1 MFGGNDNMK
10 KTIAFIVLLGLF
22 ITGCIS
28 QPNIVTI
35 RGTDYEIDCHL
46 PARWEDRLDEW
57 DEQLLPP
64 EGKRFVWVYC
74 VIKSIVAKPVEL
86 YRDDFQLSYVLK
98 ETERYTTTLV
108 ATGNND
114 VYGWAPKRDI
124 IHGGP
129 ENYGG
134 VTDAKGFGQRYVF
147 AVPKNARD
155 FVLEIKS
162 MPSLPLSV
170 R

>member
-1 MFGGNDNMK
+1 MK

-28 QPNIVTI
+28 QPNVVTI

-74 VIKSIVAKPVEL
+74 VTKSVVVKPIEL
-86 YRDDFQLSYVLK
+86 HRDDFQLSYAV
-98 ETERYTTTLV
+98 EGTERYTTTL
-108 ATGNND
+108 AARGNND
-114 VYGWAPKRDI
+114 IYMRAPSRDI
-124 IHGGP
+124 ATGKP
-129 ENYGG
+129 FNYGG
-134 VTDAKGFGQRYVF
+134 VTDAKGFGDRYVF

-162 MPSLPLSV
+162 MPSLSLSV